1 MPGSRGTGIDLKSN
15 PFCDCPGFLP
25 LCGISTAGR
34 GQHSGEVTVAV
45 QIPSVPHP
53 TDSCSSPALLLALLW
68 TRMSELD
75 VGDVSQLS
83 PVPHIPTQHHQI
95 VTTSLSFR

>member
-1 MPGSRGTGIDLKSN
+1 MPESRGTGIDLKSN

-34 GQHSGEVTVAV
+34 DQHSGEVIMAV

-53 TDSCSSPALLLALLW
+53 LSPVQAGASLLALLW

-75 VGDVSQLS
+75 IGDVSQS
-83 PVPHIPTQHHQI
+83 PTSQHSI
-95 VTTSLSFR
+95 TES

>member
-1 MPGSRGTGIDLKSN
+1 MPESRGTGIDLKSN

-34 GQHSGEVTVAV
+34 DQHSGEVIVAV

-53 TDSCSSPALLLALLW
+53 LSPVQARASLLALLW

-75 VGDVSQLS
+75 IGDVSQLS
-83 PVPHIPTQHHQI
+83 PVPHIPTQHHRI
-95 VTTSLSFR
+95 VTMSLSFR